1 MKKYKN
7 KIILIGGA
15 SSVSK
20 SSYSLALMKKY
31 NIVHKMGLGW
41 IREMA
46 KVYISKKKLP
56 ELYNH
61 SFETNINNPIKN
73 LYLQSIPQKK
83 MVQFVIDRA
92 NREGQSIIIEGV
104 GLVPGLMEFKN
115 IDKKIL
121 LIVED
126 EKKHWNMVNKNTTHR
141 LRKVPYKY
149 FKNIR
154 SIQKEL
160 LKRAKKNNWKIIKIS

>member
-1 MKKYKN
+1 
-7 KIILIGGA
+7 
-15 SSVSK
+15 
-20 SSYSLALMKKY
+20 
-31 NIVHKMGLGW
+31 
-41 IREMA
+41 
-46 KVYISKKKLP
+46 
-56 ELYNH
+56 
-61 SFETNINNPIKN
+61 
-73 LYLQSIPQKK
+73 
-83 MVQFVIDRA
+83 MVQYVIDRA

-104 GLVPGLMEFKN
+104 GLIPGLMEFKN
-115 IDKKIL
+115 IDKKVL

-160 LKRAKKNNWKIIKIS
+160 IKRAKKNNWKIIKIS